1 MLLFSNEQEKE
12 LGTQEEILEMYK
24 ESADW
29 DLDHDNGEQP
39 NERDVFEWAE
49 RVIQDY
55 CDDFFEELPDM
66 VCILHGTAG
75 TWRGPR
81 EGGKIDKLY
90 NLLVEAQEDY
100 NTFEL
105 DEKEGIIKVTA
116 IHHDG
121 TNHWEV
127 KALTQKGID
136 YWQNHSYDDPR
147 ELHNHILNTKGYT
160 KKIKYWM

>member
-12 LGTQEEILEMYK
+12 LGTEEEILEMYK
-24 ESADW
+24 ESTGW
-29 DLDHDNGEQP
+29 NEDHGEDEQL
-39 NERDVFEWAE
+39 NEKDVREWVE
-49 RVIQDY
+49 DIIQYD
-55 CDDFFEELPDM
+55 CDDFFNQLPDIM
-66 VCILHGTAG
+66 CILHGTAG

-90 NLLVEAQEDY
+90 NLLIEAQEDY

-105 DEKEGIIKVTA
+105 DEKEGAIKVTA

-127 KALTQKGID
+127 KALTQKGIN
-136 YWQNHSYDDPR
+136 YWQNHYYDDPR